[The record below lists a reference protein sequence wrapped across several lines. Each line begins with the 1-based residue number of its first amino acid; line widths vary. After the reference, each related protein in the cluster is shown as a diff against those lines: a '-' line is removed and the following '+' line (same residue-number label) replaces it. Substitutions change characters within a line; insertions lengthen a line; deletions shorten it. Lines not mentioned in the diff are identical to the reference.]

1 MKQLITAAFLSLV
14 CLAPAFAKQRPVP
27 YPSDGRIKMV
37 AYQENNVVPVN
48 GITFTSTQI
57 IFAKDEYV
65 IDVEGGDT
73 AGWMVTNPNNLPNM
87 IFVKPTILGSDSNMT
102 VVTNKHNYY
111 FHVKSNE
118 SLTKNANRQTYAIKF
133 TYPEEDR
140 AKLNARLK
148 SQAKRKE
155 AVLNQKREPKAYNW
169 NYSFS
174 GSKRIMPLHVF
185 DDGTF
190 TYFELRKNQP
200 VPAVFIVDN
209 KQGHESVV
217 NTRQQ
222 GDYLVVQRTAPQFT
236 LRNGTKFVASVF
248 NKQEIANIRQGRG

>member
-1 MKQLITAAFLSLV
+1 MKKLIITALMTSLFISN
-14 CLAPAFAKQRPVP
+14 AFAKQRPVP
-27 YPSDGRIKMV
+27 FPSDGRIKMV

-73 AGWMVTNPNNLPNM
+73 AGWMVTNPKNLPNM
-87 IFVKPTILGSDSNMT
+87 IFIKPTILGSDSNMT

-111 FHVKSNE
+111 FHIKSNKE
-118 SLTKNANRQTYAIKF
+118 LTSNARRQTYAIKF
-133 TYPEEDR
+133 MYPEDDR
-140 AKLNARLK
+140 KQLNARLK
-148 SQAKRKE
+148 SEAKRKQ
-155 AVLNQKREPKAYNW
+155 AILNHKREPKSYNW
-169 NYSFS
+169 DYSFS

-217 NTRQQ
+217 NTRQE

-248 NKQEIANIRQGRG
+248 NQHEIANIKQGRG

>member
-1 MKQLITAAFLSLV
+1 MKKLLLTAIVASQFLS
-14 CLAPAFAKQRPVP
+14 PSYAKQSPVP

-37 AYQENNVVPVN
+37 AYQENNVIPVE
-48 GITFTSTQI
+48 GMTFTSTQI
-57 IFAKDEYV
+57 IFAKNEYV

-73 AGWMVTNPNNLPNM
+73 AGWMVTNPKNLPNM
-87 IFVKPTILGSDSNMT
+87 IFVKPTIMDSNSNMT

-111 FHVKSNE
+111 FHIKSNKSLVDNE
-118 SLTKNANRQTYAIKF
+118 SRQTYAIKF
-133 TYPEEDR
+133 VYPEDDR
-140 AKLNARLK
+140 KRLNARL
-148 SQAKRKE
+148 SHDAKRKKE
-155 AVLNQKREPKAYNW
+155 LLNHKRDPKTYNW
-169 NYSFS
+169 EYSFS
-174 GSKRIMPLHVF
+174 GNKRIMPLHVF

-209 KQGHESVV
+209 NQGHESVV

-248 NKQEIANIRQGRG
+248 NKHEITSIKQGRG